1 MRLGDNNVRNCCGC
15 GGWLE
20 RMEETGEEDDDVSSR
35 DLNFE
40 KLAQRKEMGGRKS
53 KKRQSAEKELAKQ
66 NPLRLLGRDR
76 NIKSNEHEHRE
87 PGSGNLISSRLGISG
102 EKYREKK
109 GGEKSVGDGQLR
121 DPSFSFEGDDRNETE
136 EDASSDEEARS
147 GRGSS
152 STYKW
157 LRRKRK
163 DPTPSIEVVKCS
175 IEGHQAETEVSQKQ
189 HAIGKGLA
197 RGGPQRSTL
206 ISI

>member
-1 MRLGDNNVRNCCGC
+1 MGDNNVRNCCWC
-15 GGWLE
+15 VGWLE
-20 RMEETGEEDDDVSSR
+20 RMEETGEEDDDVSSC

-40 KLAQRKEMGGRKS
+40 KPAQRKEMGKS
-53 KKRQSAEKELAKQ
+53 KKRQWAEKELAKQ

-76 NIKSNEHEHRE
+76 NIKTNEHERRE

-121 DPSFSFEGDDRNETE
+121 DPSISFEGDDGNETE
-136 EDASSDEEARS
+136 EDSSSDEEARS

-197 RGGPQRSTL
+197 RGGPQRSML
-206 ISI
+206 I